1 MISVRDTLQS
11 VKSSDAIA
19 LQTLERAKA
28 ESDAKLAQ
36 IEDEKLVLQENLDLA
51 VQDAA
56 NAQQRVEDAK
66 AAFALQVE
74 ELKAATLSK
83 KDALKA
89 ELAVAA
95 DNIIASVPWEDQW
108 VIPHLEDARDRG
120 QKVLDEVMAE
130 HEGLVNWVK
139 PRPVDQERIKAVIAR
154 DLATLAEEQAAP
166 VTKG

>member
-1 MISVRDTLQS
+1 MISVRDTLTT

-19 LQTLERAKA
+19 LEQIEISKA
-28 ESDAKLAQ
+28 EQTALIAQ
-36 IEDEKLVLQENLDLA
+36 VAEEKVILQENLDLA
-51 VQDAA
+51 LQDASD
-56 NAQQRVEDAK
+56 AQQRVEDAK

-95 DNIIASVPWEDQW
+95 DNIIASVPWELQW
-108 VIPHLEDARDRG
+108 VIPHLEDARERG

-130 HEGLVNWVK
+130 HDGLINWIK
-139 PRPVDQERIKAVIAR
+139 PRPVDPERIKAVIAR
-154 DLATLAEEQAAP
+154 DLATLASEQAAA
-166 VTKG
+166 VKE